1 MDYKELKEQLG
12 EELCAYC
19 PWNNGGYGHAP
30 GAVCEGNFCE
40 EACDAFVDENADL
53 MDETDTNDNGN

>member
-19 PWNNGGYGHAP
+19 PWKSGGYGHAP

-40 EACDAFVDENADL
+40 EAADAFLDENADL
-53 MDETDTNDNGN
+53 LDETDINDNGN